1 MSNSTNKQTQK
12 TNNKTVKEVNSM
24 PSTTKAY
31 MSYLKDEKGNYIADK
46 DGHLIPTSM
55 IFIHNGKRYVTMLL
69 EQTRKYRDKKTG
81 EVKVSSY
88 YDVHI
93 YDAKD
98 EKAENDEAL

>member
-1 MSNSTNKQTQK
+1 MSNSTNNNNQTQK
-12 TNNKTVKEVNSM
+12 EVSKV

-31 MSYLKDEKGNYIADK
+31 MSYLKNEKGNYITDK
-46 DGHLIPTSM
+46 NGQLIPTSM

-69 EQTRKYRDKKTG
+69 EQTKKYRDKKTG
-81 EVKVSSY
+81 EIKVSSY

-98 EKAENDEAL
+98 ENATTESAL